1 MFYLT
6 KGIRSAYMR
15 ALVPVHSVKVLS
27 VFPFGFCLDDVLN
40 FIRCFPCLEKLY
52 IQLVMFLT
60 SIYGSHIQS

>member
-6 KGIRSAYMR
+6 KGIRSVDMGAM
-15 ALVPVHSVKVLS
+15 VPMHTVKVLS
-27 VFPFGFCLDDVLN
+27 MFPLSLCLDDVLN

-60 SIYGSHIQS
+60 SVYSSHIQS